1 MAPRR
6 GVDSEAEGPARAPA
20 QTGRASALQ
29 NVKAEGGT
37 KKAVQELLELV
48 GLSPE
53 YSAVT
58 TRTPNARANKN
69 ESDSRAT
76 S

>member
-1 MAPRR
+1 
-6 GVDSEAEGPARAPA
+6 
-20 QTGRASALQ
+20 
-29 NVKAEGGT
+29 VKAEGGT

-58 TRTPNARANKN
+58 TRTPNARASKN